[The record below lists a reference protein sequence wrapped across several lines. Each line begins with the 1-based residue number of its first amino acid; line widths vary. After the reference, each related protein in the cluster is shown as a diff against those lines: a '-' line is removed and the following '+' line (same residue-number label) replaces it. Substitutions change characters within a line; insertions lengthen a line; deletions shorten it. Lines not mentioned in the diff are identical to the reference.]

1 MIEGVV
7 NAAREAV
14 VILPVQGP
22 AGLVREIEVVI
33 DTGYSVFLTLP
44 LSLVEELGL
53 PFRFRGRAFLANGS
67 EETFDVYGVT
77 TLWDGQPRYVE
88 ADAACGHVPARQA
101 QLEHRGRRRR
111 PGSHTADGVNNTGP
125 ERRLGPFKIERP

>member
-7 NAAREAV
+7 NAAHEAV

-33 DTGYSVFLTLP
+33 DTGYSGFLTLP
-44 LSLVEELGL
+44 PSLVEELGL
-53 PFRFRGRAFLANGS
+53 PFRFRGRAFLTNGS

-88 ADAACGHVPARQA
+88 ADAVGPTPLAGMSLLDRHNLSIDV
-101 QLEHRGRRRR
+101 
-111 PGSHTADGVNNTGP
+111 ADGGRVVIQPMG
-125 ERRLGPFKIERP
+125 